1 MRLIFAYLDPGSSS
15 MIVQMFLGGL
25 AAAGVALKLYW
36 RRFLKFLH
44 IRKDDDLEQDLAT
57 RRSRKAAKQAAEAV
71 PPASATEREPVE
83 TTKS

>member
-1 MRLIFAYLDPGSSS
+1 VTTIFAYLDPGSSS

-36 RRFLKFLH
+36 RRFLKLLG
-44 IRKDDDLEQDLAT
+44 IRKDDPEADVPA
-57 RRSRKAAKQAAEAV
+57 RKARRHAKEPAEAEGT
-71 PPASATEREPVE
+71 ASKAETVE